1 VTEPSGA
8 ATAVLVIDDDL
19 MMREVIQAL
28 LGAGGFEVTV
38 ASDGPDGLARV
49 AGARPD
55 LVMVDHQMP
64 GPSGAEV
71 VQLLRADASTRDLA
85 VVLMSGGTADAVGA
99 LAREAGADGY
109 LVKPFVPADVFAA
122 VAGALAARP
131 SR

>member
-1 VTEPSGA
+1 MTGI
-8 ATAVLVIDDDL
+8 LVIDDDPI
-19 MMREVIQAL
+19 MRDVIQSL
-28 LGAGGFEVTV
+28 LEAGGFGVTV
-38 ASDGPDGLARV
+38 ASDGPDGLAHL

-64 GPSGAEV
+64 GLSGAEV
-71 VQLLRADASTRDLA
+71 VRLLRADASTRDLA
-85 VVLMSGGTADAVGA
+85 VVLMSGGTAAAVGA

-122 VAGALAARP
+122 VAGALEARP